1 MKKNKIRQ
9 IALDTET
16 TGINNKGIFYEKQ
29 RIIEI
34 GAIEIIDR
42 NFTGNNFHTYI
53 QPNRSV
59 DPKAFSVHGI
69 SDEFL
74 KNKPIF
80 NDIAVDFLNYINGAE
95 LIIHNADF
103 DIGFIN
109 YELSM
114 LNLHI
119 KNILSCTTVVDTL
132 LLSRKI
138 FPGKKN
144 TLDSLCSRYF
154 IRNNERDLHSALL
167 DAQLLAKVYLAMTSF
182 QESIDFFDD
191 TKEKDNCSVFTKEK
205 NNFNFLKVRW
215 ASAGEKKLHK
225 LYLEYMMEKNKK
237 CLWYFNK

>member
-1 MKKNKIRQ
+1 MKTKKIRQ

-16 TGINNKGIFYEKQ
+16 TGINNQGIFYEQ
-29 RIIEI
+29 HRIIEI
-34 GAIEIIDR
+34 GAIEIINR

-59 DPKAFSVHGI
+59 DSKAFSVHGI
-69 SDEFL
+69 SDKFL

-95 LIIHNADF
+95 LIIHNATF

-109 YELSM
+109 YELRM
-114 LNLHI
+114 LNLNI
-119 KNILSCTTVVDTL
+119 KNILSCSTIVDTL

-154 IRNNERDLHSALL
+154 IKNNERDLHSALL

-191 TKEKDNCSVFTKEK
+191 AKQEDNFSIFKKEKK
-205 NNFNFLKVRW
+205 
-215 ASAGEKKLHK
+215 
-225 LYLEYMMEKNKK
+225 
-237 CLWYFNK
+237 

>member
-16 TGINNKGIFYEKQ
+16 TGINNKGIFYEQ
-29 RIIEI
+29 HRIIEI

-42 NFTGNNFHTYI
+42 DFTGNNFHTYI

-69 SDEFL
+69 SDKFL

-80 NDIAVDFLNYINGAE
+80 NEIAVDFLNYINGAE
-95 LIIHNADF
+95 LIIHNATF

-114 LNLHI
+114 LNLQI
-119 KNILSCTTVVDTL
+119 KNILSCSTVIDTL

-154 IRNNERDLHSALL
+154 IKNYERNLHSALL

-191 TKEKDNCSVFTKEK
+191 TKEKDDFSFFIKKKK
-205 NNFNFLKVRW
+205 NLHFSKIRW

-225 LYLEYMMEKNKK
+225 SYLKYMMKKNKK
-237 CLWYFNK
+237 CLWYINE